1 MNPQTALVMFA
12 MASFAVMPVLIAK
25 QIVELRSKKMWWL
38 ILGLIVVALLV
49 WWVSNLTIT

>member
-38 ILGLIVVALLV
+38 ILGLVVVAGV
-49 WWVSNLTIT
+49 IWFINGADI